1 MTSTTKKTVH
11 VNLGERSY
19 DVHVGPGLL
28 ADLGS
33 VLAPFDQA
41 SAFGKVFVISNSV
54 VDALYGD
61 AVRGSIREAIGSDPI
76 DIEIGDGEQHKN
88 LATLGAIYDRVLA
101 EGADRGAVLIALGG
115 GVVGDVAG
123 FAAATVLR
131 GVRLVMIPTTLLAQV
146 DSSVGGKTA
155 VNHSEGKNLIGAFHQ
170 PSLVV
175 SDPNTLATLA
185 DREYRAGLAE
195 VVKYGVILDEALF
208 DLMESR
214 VDDVVNRSPE
224 LLTDIVARSVE
235 LKAQIVERDETEGGL
250 RAILNFGHTV
260 GHALE
265 KVTGYSRFLHGE
277 AVAMGMV
284 AAVRVSEQLGA
295 CTAVAHDR
303 LVSLLGRL
311 GLEAEIPADI
321 DRSAIERAVGFD
333 KKVRG
338 DRVTFIVCEGIG
350 VCKRQ
355 PLEAAQIRA
364 AL

>member
-1 MTSTTKKTVH
+1 MTAATKKTVH

-28 ADLGS
+28 TDVGAAIASLGR
-33 VLAPFDQA
+33 A
-41 SAFGKVFVISNSV
+41 SAVGKVFVISNSV
-54 VDALYGD
+54 VDGLYGE
-61 AVRGSIREAIGSDPI
+61 AVRGSIREAIGIDPI

-88 LATLGAIYDRVLA
+88 LATLGTIYDRVLA
-101 EGADRGAVLIALGG
+101 EGADRGVVLVALGG

-131 GVRLVMIPTTLLAQV
+131 GVRLVMIPTTLLSQV

-170 PSLVV
+170 PSVVV
-175 SDPNTLATLA
+175 SDPNTFATLP

-195 VVKYGVILDEALF
+195 VVKYGVILDGALF
-208 DLMESR
+208 DLVESR
-214 VDDVVNRSPE
+214 VDDIANRSSQ
-224 LLTDIVARSVE
+224 LLTDIVARSVG

-260 GHALE
+260 GHAIE

-295 CTAVAHDR
+295 CTADVHDR
-303 LVSLLGRL
+303 VATLLGRL

-338 DRVTFIVCEGIG
+338 DRLTFIVCEGIG
-350 VCKRQ
+350 VCTRQ

>member
-1 MTSTTKKTVH
+1 MSATKRTVH

-28 ADLGS
+28 ADVGG
-33 VLAPFDQA
+33 AIA
-41 SAFGKVFVISNSV
+41 SLDRASTLGKVFVITNSV
-54 VDALYGD
+54 VDGLYGD
-61 AVRGSIREAIGSDPI
+61 AVRDSIREAIGSDPI
-76 DIEIGDGEQHKN
+76 DIQIGDGEQHKN
-88 LATLGAIYDRVLA
+88 LMTLGTIYDRVLA
-101 EGADRGAVLIALGG
+101 EGADRGSVLIALGG

-155 VNHSEGKNLIGAFHQ
+155 VNHGEGKNLIGAFHQ
-170 PSLVV
+170 PSVVV
-175 SDPNTLATLA
+175 SDPNTLATLP

-195 VVKYGVILDEALF
+195 VVKYGVILDGVLF
-208 DLMESR
+208 DLLESR
-214 VDDVVNRSPE
+214 VDDVVNRSSQ
-224 LLTDIVARSVE
+224 LLTEIVARCVE

-260 GHALE
+260 GHAVE

-284 AAVRVSEQLGA
+284 AAVRLSEQLGA
-295 CTAVAHDR
+295 CTAGVQDR
-303 LVSLLGRL
+303 LATLLGRL

-321 DRSAIERAVGFD
+321 DRSAIECAVGFD

-350 VCKRQ
+350 VCTRQ